1 MIFNPNGEETQ
12 VTLPDGVWDVYINGE
27 KAGTEI
33 LETITDN
40 TATVAPISA
49 MALVKGEGEAQT
61 TVDAADADTVKPIN
75 KGLIAAVAAG
85 VAIVAAGIFV
95 VVKKRKK

>member
-49 MALVKGEGEAQT
+49 MVLVKGEGEAQT
-61 TVDAADADTVKPIN
+61 TVDIPDAKKPIN

-85 VAIVAAGIFV
+85 VAVVAAGIFV